1 MAGTRSEKLNAEF
14 QKNIYE
20 VLTRKVKNPRLTE
33 MFSVTAVETDR
44 ELATAKVYISV
55 YSADEAKKQATFEAI
70 CESAGFVRQAL
81 SKSMHIRTMPQFIF
95 LKDSSFDYSE
105 KINRLLNEVKAEE
118 SKHTTKKN
126 EEQNG

>member
-1 MAGTRSEKLNAEF
+1 MID
-14 QKNIYE
+14 Q
-20 VLTRKVKNPRLTE
+20 VLT
-33 MFSVTAVETDR
+33 
-44 ELATAKVYISV
+44 
-55 YSADEAKKQATFEAI
+55 AI

-81 SKSMHIRTMPQFIF
+81 SKSMHIRTVPQFIF

-118 SKHTTKKN
+118 SKHTTEKN